1 MPMEIADQREQTHSE
16 PLMARFVWRLH
27 YFPLKKMGP
36 LDDMAQEF
44 TSGHSDSK
52 DTVEDCKC
60 RILGD
65 IPIKQMG
72 HEH

>member
-1 MPMEIADQREQTHSE
+1 
-16 PLMARFVWRLH
+16 
-27 YFPLKKMGP
+27 MGP

-44 TSGHSDSK
+44 ISGHSDSK